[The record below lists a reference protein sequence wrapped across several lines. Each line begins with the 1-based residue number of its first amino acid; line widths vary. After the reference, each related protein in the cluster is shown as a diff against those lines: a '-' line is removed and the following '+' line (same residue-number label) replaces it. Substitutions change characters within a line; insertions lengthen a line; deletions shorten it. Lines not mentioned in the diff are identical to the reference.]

1 MRKIAMLVGV
11 VALMSVVVAS
21 VALAAGQHSAGQPKA
36 ARRQRL
42 PYLLSAVK
50 LLEDAPELGSELRKG
65 YVITNQHWQRIVE
78 KSSASHTALGKGG
91 RVSEEQQMPK
101 PRPGCG
107 QAATVRR
114 ITQRHL
120 AIRRSLVKP
129 NSSNRVSGPVCR

>member
-1 MRKIAMLVGV
+1 VPIKRDSAIFAHVYDPLGVGAFTQRGCLFPEEVEEETMRKIAMLVGV

-50 LLEDAPELGSELRKG
+50 LLEDAPEMGSELRKG

-78 KSSASHTALGKGG
+78 KSK
-91 RVSEEQQMPK
+91 R
-101 PRPGCG
+101 
-107 QAATVRR
+107 
-114 ITQRHL
+114 
-120 AIRRSLVKP
+120 
-129 NSSNRVSGPVCR
+129 